1 MLINAMNDWQLTKAL
16 DELDSESL
24 IPASLADTPEAA
36 FIERMGRRQM
46 LKLGALGMLG
56 ASGGGAY
63 YYWSQQVPPLY
74 FDGHYAHTSNYHPE
88 VVRRAVTAGNEVVD
102 KPYETGGGHSELF
115 DDGFDCSGSVSHVL
129 YRAGLLGGPL
139 TSGGFADYGLAGA
152 GRFIN
157 IYAKPGHHVFMSIC
171 GLRFD
176 TSGGP
181 SGQGPRWRPNPRPY
195 ADFVMRHP
203 NGW

>member
-1 MLINAMNDWQLTKAL
+1 MNEWKLESSLEDL
-16 DELDSESL
+16 DNESM
-24 IPASLADTPEAA
+24 IPPSLADSPEAK
-36 FIERMGRRQM
+36 FISGMNRRRM
-46 LKLGALGMLG
+46 LKIGALGMLG

-63 YYWSQQVPPLY
+63 YYWAQQVPPLF

-88 VVRRAVTAGNEVVD
+88 VIRRAVTAGNEVVD

-129 YRAGLLGGPL
+129 YRAGLVRGPL
-139 TSGGFADYGLAGA
+139 NSNGFANYSAKGP
-152 GRFIN
+152 GRFITV
-157 IYAKPGHHVFMSIC
+157 YVKPGHHVFMSIC

-181 SGQGPRWRPNPRPY
+181 KGQGPRWRANPRPY
-195 ADFVMRHP
+195 ADFAMRHP
-203 NGW
+203 EGW